1 MKSINFLNKLTITVL
16 LVIWASVPYIDTTIS
31 EKTSDTTF
39 PVGFTE
45 ISVSVISIVAFLIIV
60 ALYVNSLQTCLTLI
74 KPENRKAKPKTVWYM
89 FLLPFNF
96 IEDFFIVIDISNSI
110 EAEAKTNEKLSNVKD
125 FGMVTGIGWCVTQ
138 IMWFIPN
145 YVGQISGI
153 ICCILIIVHWV
164 QIHKIN
170 KLLLSE
176 NEIE

>member
-1 MKSINFLNKLTITVL
+1 MNFLIKLSLTIL
-16 LVIWASVPYIDTTIS
+16 LVIWAIMPYFGNTTSI
-31 EKTSDTTF
+31 TNLNTTP
-39 PVGFTE
+39 PVGGLE
-45 ISVSVISIVAFLIIV
+45 IFINVVIIAIFLIIV
-60 ALYVNSLQTCLTLI
+60 ALYVKTLQTCLTLI

-110 EAEAKTNEKLSNVKD
+110 EAEAKTNKKLSNVKD
-125 FGMVTGIGWCVTQ
+125 YGMVTGIGWCVTQ

-145 YVGQISGI
+145 YVGQISGV

-170 KLLLSE
+170 KLLLSK